1 MAVQTVHVLQILFF
15 LMISE
20 GQEDIK
26 LFQSPFIKQVKE
38 GESVSINC
46 EFSSKQQ
53 PLVGVYLR
61 RNLSYPTDLIY
72 VHTQSNTIR
81 DSYINRT
88 EFKGKVKNF
97 TITLK
102 NLQESDTDI
111 YYCVFGI
118 RHPTISDKYGQGTM
132 LLVSESTVKSCAD
145 GCVETGHC
153 KEVSYKDPIV
163 IGVIVSAAV
172 AMLCAIVLLLWRTKK
187 ICRRKQP
194 NRVRAPNS
202 VYEDMNLVR
211 TQSMGR

>member
-20 GQEDIK
+20 GKEDIT

-46 EFSSKQQ
+46 EFSSTQHSI
-53 PLVGVYLR
+53 VGVYLK
-61 RNLSYPTDLIY
+61 RNLSNPIDLIY
-72 VHTQSNTIR
+72 IHQSGNTIL
-81 DSYINRT
+81 DINRT
-88 EFKGKVKNF
+88 EFKGNVKNF

-118 RHPTISDKYGQGTM
+118 RPPLSDKYGQGTV
-132 LLVSESTVKSCAD
+132 LLVSESNMKSCAD
-145 GCVETGHC
+145 GCAETRHC

-163 IGVIVSAAV
+163 IGVIVSAIV
-172 AMLCAIVLLLWRTKK
+172 AILCAIVLLFWRTRKV
-187 ICRRKQP
+187 CRRKKSQP
-194 NRVRAPNS
+194 NRARAPNS